1 MRWILLIFLVPATIC
16 SPNAAI
22 SPELLE
28 TVFGIPNNGSVPLA
42 APVQAK
48 PISPEAIAA
57 ALPAEAIAVS
67 DYSDVVEPSYTPSVA
82 DYDKFDWTLT
92 KRVAFSSKENFLL
105 SPLGLKLALAILTEA
120 ATGTTQTELSSVL
133 GFDTD
138 SKVVRRK
145 FEIILDSL
153 RTKSSHYV
161 LNLASRIYVGA
172 NVVPLQHF
180 ASLSEKYY
188 KTEIKNL
195 DFTYPVGAAYY
206 INEWVNSTTGG
217 KISDLVNSDDVS
229 GVSALVLN
237 TIFFKGT
244 WQRQFNPNVTKPD
257 VFYTSATEKKEAPF
271 MRLRDKFFYAES
283 NKFNAK
289 ILRMPY
295 LGNKFAMYVIIP
307 NSLTG
312 LPDIFNELTEL
323 RSELYYLQEYLVDVT
338 LPKFQF
344 EYTSI
349 LDGILRDLGIRQAF
363 EDTASFPGIS
373 RGQGLDNRVKISRVL
388 QRSGIE
394 VNELGSVAYSATEIA
409 LENKF
414 GEDSMP
420 NAEVIANRP
429 FLFFIQDEATR
440 QLLFTGRVSDPAI
453 IDGAFKMP

>member
-1 MRWILLIFLVPATIC
+1 MRWFLVIFLVPLTIC
-16 SPNAAI
+16 GSNTAI
-22 SPELLE
+22 TPELLE
-28 TVFGIPNNGSVPLA
+28 TVFGKPNNGTIPAA
-42 APVQAK
+42 APAQAK
-48 PISPEAIAA
+48 PISPEAIA
-57 ALPAEAIAVS
+57 IADAVP
-67 DYSDVVEPSYTPSVA
+67 DYVADVLEQTYVPSPA

-92 KRVAFSSKENFLL
+92 KRVASSSAENFLL

-138 SKVVRRK
+138 VKVVRNK
-145 FEIILDSL
+145 FRMILESL
-153 RTKSSHYV
+153 KTKSSHYV
-161 LNLASRIYVGA
+161 LNLASRIYIDDSL
-172 NVVPLQHF
+172 VPLQHF
-180 ASLSEKYY
+180 AALSESHYR
-188 KTEIKNL
+188 TEIKNL
-195 DFTYPVGAAYY
+195 YFGHPVSAAYY
-206 INEWVNSTTGG
+206 INQWVNSTTGG
-217 KISDLVNSDDVS
+217 KISDLVNADDVS

-244 WQRQFNPNVTKPD
+244 WQHQFNPNVTKSD
-257 VFYTSATEKKEAPF
+257 LFYTSATDKKETLF
-271 MRLRDKFFYAES
+271 MCVREKFFYTES
-283 NKFNAK
+283 SKLNAK

-295 LGNKFAMYVIIP
+295 LGSKFAMYIIIP

-312 LPDIFNELTEL
+312 LPEIFNELTEL

-338 LPKFQF
+338 LPRFQF

-349 LDGILRDLGIRQAF
+349 LDGILRELGIRQAF

-373 RGQGLDNRVKISRVL
+373 RGQSLNNRMKISKVL

-420 NAEVIANRP
+420 NAEVLANRP

-440 QLLFTGRVSDPAI
+440 QLLFTGRVSDPSI
-453 IDGAFKMP
+453 IDGAFKLP